1 MALDRALVDG
11 VLVLTLDDPARRNP
25 LTQEIKRELFIAV
38 TAAATDA
45 AVRAVVL
52 TGAGGNFC
60 AGGDLAT
67 LGDEPISAA
76 RERMTA
82 NGDLIRRLV
91 RFPKPLLAAV
101 EGWAAGAGFS
111 LALACDEIVASD
123 DARFV
128 ASFAQVGLIP
138 DLGMLATLPARVGS
152 RLARRLM
159 LSAEPVDAP
168 TAVAG
173 GLVDELVGNGAALQR
188 AIERGRAAAD
198 RAPLAQAHIKDYLA
212 RAVDEGLAF
221 EAQTQPLLLA
231 SADAAEGRAAFF
243 AKRAPEFRGT

>member
-1 MALDRALVDG
+1 
-11 VLVLTLDDPARRNP
+11 
-25 LTQEIKRELFIAV
+25 
-38 TAAATDA
+38 
-45 AVRAVVL
+45 
-52 TGAGGNFC
+52 
-60 AGGDLAT
+60 
-67 LGDEPISAA
+67 
-76 RERMTA
+76 MTA

-111 LALACDEIVASD
+111 LALACDEIVAAG

-128 ASFAQVGLIP
+128 ASFAKVGLIP
-138 DLGMLATLPARVGS
+138 DLGMLATLPARVGW
-152 RLARRLM
+152 RLARELM

-168 TAVAG
+168 KAMAAG
-173 GLVDELVGNGAALQR
+173 TVDEVVGDGTALQR

-198 RAPLAQAHIKDYLA
+198 SAPLAQAHVKDYLA
-212 RAVDEGLAF
+212 RAVDDALAF

-243 AKRAPEFRGT
+243 AKRAPKFRGK